1 MEPLSITFTI
11 NNPKSIWESKI
22 NTAFLLL
29 NNLKLLEEETNW
41 DYEEKVKA
49 QNKTIDDLI
58 IELYTLKKD
67 KKE

>member
-11 NNPKSIWESKI
+11 NNPKNIWESKI

-29 NNLKLLEEETNW
+29 NNLKLLEEDTGW

-49 QNKTIDDLI
+49 KNKTIDDLI
-58 IELYTLKKD
+58 IELYTLKID
-67 KKE
+67 